1 MRSGAESARP
11 QPALMLTYDEL
22 LLLEAVLCFHA
33 RASTSADLRTRLADL
48 WERVSRVRMAASSPR
63 SVCARAAHARDRA
76 ARSLGSPASE
86 PRRV

>member
-11 QPALMLTYDEL
+11 QPALMLNYDEL
-22 LLLEAVLCFHA
+22 LLLEAVLCFHT
-33 RASTSADLRTRLADL
+33 RASTSTDLRTRLATL
-48 WERVSRVRMAASSPR
+48 WERVSRVRMAASAPR

-86 PRRV
+86 PRRI